1 MNPVEPQIELA
12 PSAQAA
18 GTVAAQPSAGPW
30 LQMWGR
36 LRRNT
41 TAMVAL
47 WTLVIIV
54 ILCVGGSALFF
65 KSQVKQHL
73 EVVRMPPGLSHLF
86 GTDALGRDV
95 FQRTLCGGSIS
106 LLVGVVATLV
116 AMIIGTAYGLIS
128 GLAGKAVDNFM
139 MRVVDILYGFP
150 FIAFVV
156 LLSVIC
162 GPSLLLLF
170 VAIGAVEW
178 LTTARVV
185 RGQVLGLKNQEFVL
199 AARACG
205 AGTGRILWHHLL
217 PNVVGPVVI
226 YASLTVP
233 GIMLTEAVLSFLG
246 LGVQAPISSWGSLIQ
261 EGASN
266 MVYSPW
272 LLIFPGAFFVITLLA
287 LNLLGDGLRDALDP
301 RSSRSE

>member
-1 MNPVEPQIELA
+1 MIPVEPTNELVLV
-12 PSAQAA
+12 PPNA
-18 GTVAAQPSAGPW
+18 GEVTVPISAGPW
-30 LQMWGR
+30 RQMWQR
-36 LRRNT
+36 LQRNT
-41 TAMVAL
+41 TAMIAL
-47 WTLVIIV
+47 WTLVAIIV
-54 ILCVGGSALFF
+54 VCVFGTLFF
-65 KSQVKQHL
+65 YKSQKTQHL
-73 EVVRMPPGLSHLF
+73 EIVRQPPGAGHIF

-95 FQRTLCGGSIS
+95 LERTLCGGSIS
-106 LLVGVVATLV
+106 LLVGFVATLV
-116 AMIIGTAYGLIS
+116 AVIIGTAYGMIS
-128 GLAGKAVDNFM
+128 GLAGKRVDNFM

-156 LLSVIC
+156 LLSVFC
-162 GPSLLLLF
+162 GPSLVLLF

-205 AGTGRILWHHLL
+205 AGTGRILMRHLL
-217 PNVVGPVVI
+217 PNVMGPVVI

-246 LGVQAPISSWGSLIQ
+246 LGVQPPNSSWGTLIQ

-266 MVYSPW
+266 MIYSPW
-272 LLIFPGAFFVITLLA
+272 LLIFPGAFFVITLLS